1 MNGWGVAL
9 LVGLVCGIY
18 MTWQSEAIDRE
29 RQRADRAE
37 TLLEGIEQQR
47 EINRKYDEIDKGLQ
61 DGGEDDLSDYMSGAA
76 SKLWP

>member
-1 MNGWGVAL
+1 MNGWLAAL
-9 LVGLVCGIY
+9 VIGLVCGVYI
-18 MTWQSEAIDRE
+18 TWQSESIDRE
-29 RQRADRAE
+29 RQRADKAE

-61 DGGEDDLSDYMSGAA
+61 NGGEDTLSDYMSGAA